1 LGTGLLL
8 SAAGLSADPVAVINA
23 LRTGGCGDRP
33 AIGTRV
39 LPHATLDRVAQELS
53 RGDRLEDAL
62 DRIEY
67 PAASATSF
75 HVRGSREDDIIRR
88 MLAARHCE
96 SIDDPQY
103 DEIGVFLRND
113 ETWIVLAVRQ
123 ITHEPLEPRA
133 VAERVLE
140 LVNAARAQRRKCGR
154 EQFEAAQPLA
164 LSAMLNEAALRHAR
178 DMAERG
184 SLGHQG
190 SDGSQSGDRITR
202 AGYRWRGSGENVAA
216 GQRDADA
223 VVAAWLDSPDH
234 CATLMGPLFT
244 EMGVAF
250 ALAPSKNPA
259 IYLAQAFAVP

>member
-1 LGTGLLL
+1 
-8 SAAGLSADPVAVINA
+8 
-23 LRTGGCGDRP
+23 
-33 AIGTRV
+33 
-39 LPHATLDRVAQELS
+39 
-53 RGDRLEDAL
+53 
-62 DRIEY
+62 
-67 PAASATSF
+67 
-75 HVRGSREDDIIRR
+75 
-88 MLAARHCE
+88 
-96 SIDDPQY
+96 
-103 DEIGVFLRND
+103 
-113 ETWIVLAVRQ
+113 
-123 ITHEPLEPRA
+123 
-133 VAERVLE
+133 
-140 LVNAARAQRRKCGR
+140 
-154 EQFEAAQPLA
+154 
-164 LSAMLNEAALRHAR
+164 MLNEAALRHAR

-259 IYLAQAFAVP
+259 IYWAQAFAVP